1 MPLPRGPQWA
11 RVKEEDESFVVSR
24 PPTGDVGRDKAPR
37 VSKCLEDEA
46 QRAQVLPC
54 LLDRDDVEAMDDLS
68 DAAKVE
74 EVTPRRVAFLRAPF
88 LRDAAEGTDV
98 PGCDE
103 EISNELARR
112 NGLVERRRGRGRM
125 PTRGPAEAGW

>member
-1 MPLPRGPQWA
+1 VQLGANAAPAGPAVGACQRGRCSRSLFPA
-11 RVKEEDESFVVSR
+11 R
-24 PPTGDVGRDKAPR
+24 PR
-37 VSKCLEDEA
+37 VTSVAIRPHES
-46 QRAQVLPC
+46 P
-54 LLDRDDVEAMDDLS
+54 S
-68 DAAKVE
+68 
-74 EVTPRRVAFLRAPF
+74 AFLRAPF

>member
-1 MPLPRGPQWA
+1 
-11 RVKEEDESFVVSR
+11 
-24 PPTGDVGRDKAPR
+24 
-37 VSKCLEDEA
+37 
-46 QRAQVLPC
+46 
-54 LLDRDDVEAMDDLS
+54 MDDLS

-103 EISNELARR
+103 EISIELARR
-112 NGLVERRRGRGRM
+112 NGLIERRRGRGECRREVLRKRVGIRERAAVLPM
-125 PTRGPAEAGW
+125 A